1 MKPSPRRNAVLLN
14 ILSALIESL
23 KGTSVSYATSRVV
36 VGNDFVFF
44 LARAGVMES
53 KGQLGKDKIVAAT
66 KDLILSSITSSDQTA
81 RCAAAEA
88 LGKLCAVCLR
98 RIVDTHQI
106 LNFGLLL

>member
-23 KGTSVSYATSRVV
+23 KGASISQPMSRAV
-36 VGNDFVFF
+36 VGHDFTTF
-44 LARAGVMES
+44 LASAGVMES

-88 LGKLCAVCLR
+88 LGKMCAVCLNR
-98 RIVDTHQI
+98 PLITHQI
-106 LNFGLLL
+106 LNLGLLL